1 MTPICSLK
9 NLTLTFPLKTI
20 FKEVNFTLNQGDRIG
35 VLGLNGHGKS
45 SFFKVLTE
53 ELKPDTTVPPFIFD
67 KSKEFSIFLVPQELP
82 VIKGVSLANY
92 FYEFHPQFKDVK
104 VELDDVEAK
113 MADPD
118 ANLDKLIERQS
129 TLYEKLHS
137 LGEDISYNQY
147 ISYLKAYG
155 ITDHEQDI
163 SNLSGGEQRKIAL
176 SLGLSAPQKVILW
189 DEPTNHLDVEAIEDF
204 EDELRGQDKTFMIIS
219 HDRTFLNNTVDRI
232 VHIKNGKLNSFS
244 GTYNEYLT
252 FLQDEEQR
260 REKEIAKLSNVHRR
274 ETAWIRRGV
283 SARRTKSKKRIEDYS
298 TLSKE
303 ITDLKARAHKKV
315 SMNIASSG
323 RKTKILA
330 KAENL
335 GMTFGDKTLFKG
347 VNFEVHKGE
356 KIALLGRN
364 GVGKSTLLKLLL
376 GEISQTEGE
385 ITRAHLLT
393 TGFFSQKREALQD
406 EMTPWELIGE
416 GTDYVVSNTGM
427 NKHVAGYLESF
438 LFKSEELKRPISTFS
453 GGEKNRL
460 QLAKFMRNAQDI
472 WIFDEPTN
480 DLDLETIGVLEDELK
495 NYKGALIVIGHDRAF
510 IENVTDKAWLIHD
523 QQLEIF
529 EGGFSQAKL
538 YMDAMVLEDRLK
550 EMEAKQQVK
559 TKVGESKIEKLSYKE
574 KLRFDEIQG
583 VIEKQEA
590 LVAELEEKLDQ
601 FDYSAMD
608 ASAKEELVV
617 LQKKLDKE
625 KQTLDDLFEEWT
637 ILEEKAE

>member
-45 SFFKVLTE
+45 SFFNVLTE
-53 ELKPDTTVPPFIFD
+53 EIKPDTTVPAFIYD
-67 KSKEFSIFLVPQELP
+67 KSKDYSIFLVPQELP
-82 VIKGVSLANY
+82 VIEGVSLANY
-92 FYEFHPQFKDVK
+92 FFEFHPQFKILK
-104 VELDDVEAK
+104 VELDEVESK

-118 ANLDKLIERQS
+118 ANLDKLIEKQ
-129 TLYEKLHS
+129 TELYEKLHA
-137 LGEDISYNQY
+137 LGEDIAYNQY
-147 ISYLKAYG
+147 ISYLKSYG
-155 ITDHEQDI
+155 ILDHEQDI
-163 SNLSGGEQRKIAL
+163 TKLSGGEQRKVAL

-204 EDELRGQDKTFMIIS
+204 EDELRGQDKTYMIIS

-232 VHIKNGKLNSFS
+232 VHIKDGKLNTFS
-244 GTYNEYLT
+244 GTYNEYLS
-252 FLQDEEQR
+252 FLQDEEER
-260 REKEIAKLSNVHRR
+260 RVKEIAKLSNVHRR

-298 TLSKE
+298 TLSSA
-303 ITDLKARAHKKV
+303 ITELKAKAHKKV
-315 SMNIASSG
+315 SMNISSSG
-323 RKTKILA
+323 RKTKVLA
-330 KAENL
+330 KAINL
-335 GMTFGDKTLFKG
+335 GMSFDEKKLFSG
-347 VNFEVHKGE
+347 VNFEVHKGD

-376 GEISQTEGE
+376 GDIQQTEGE
-385 ITRAHLLT
+385 ITRAHQLT
-393 TGFFSQKREALQD
+393 TGFFSQKREALKD

-480 DLDLETIGVLEDELK
+480 DLDLETIGVLEEELK

-538 YMDAMVLEDRLK
+538 YMDAMVLEDKLK
-550 EMEAKQQVK
+550 ELEAKQVSK
-559 TKVGESKIEKLSYKE
+559 PKVQEKKSEKMSYKE
-574 KLRFDEIQG
+574 KLRYEEIQG
-583 VIEKQEA
+583 IIESQEA
-590 LVAELEEKLDQ
+590 KVEKLQSQLDN
-601 FDYSAMD
+601 FDYNSMD
-608 ASAKEELVV
+608 AKTKDDLVK
-617 LQKKLDKE
+617 LQKKFDFEKNVLDE
-625 KQTLDDLFEEWT
+625 LFEEWSE
-637 ILEEKAE
+637 LEEKAE

>member
-45 SFFKVLTE
+45 SFFNVLTE
-53 ELKPDTTVPPFIFD
+53 EIKPDTTVPPFIYD
-67 KSKEFSIFLVPQELP
+67 KSKDYSIFLVPQELP
-82 VIKGVSLANY
+82 VIKNVSLADY
-92 FYEFHPQFKDVK
+92 FFEFHPQFKEVK

-118 ANLDKLIERQS
+118 ADLDKLIEKQT

-137 LGEDISYNQY
+137 LGEDIAYNQY

-163 SNLSGGEQRKIAL
+163 TNLSGGEQRKVAL
-176 SLGLSAPQKVILW
+176 SLGLSAPQKVVLW
-189 DEPTNHLDVEAIEDF
+189 DEPTNHLDVEAIEEF

-252 FLQDEEQR
+252 FLQEEEER

-283 SARRTKSKKRIEDYS
+283 SARRTKSKKRVEDYS
-298 TLSKE
+298 TLSSE
-303 ITDLKARAHKKV
+303 ISSLKAQAHKKV

-335 GMTFGDKTLFKG
+335 GMSFGDKTLFKG
-347 VNFEVHKGE
+347 VNFEVHKGD

-364 GVGKSTLLKLLL
+364 GVGKSTLLKIIL
-376 GEISQTEGE
+376 GDIKQTEGNV
-385 ITRAHLLT
+385 TRAHQLT
-393 TGFFSQKREALQD
+393 TGFFSQKREALKD
-406 EMTPWELIGE
+406 DMTPWELIGE

-460 QLAKFMRNAQDI
+460 QLAKFMRNSQDI

-480 DLDLETIGVLEDELK
+480 DLDLETIGVLEEELK

-523 QQLEIF
+523 QTLENF

-538 YMDAMVLEDRLK
+538 YMDAMVLEDKLRDL
-550 EMEAKQQVK
+550 EAKQQIK
-559 TKVGESKIEKLSYKE
+559 QKVQEPKVEKMSYKE
-574 KLRFDEIQG
+574 KLRYDEIQG
-583 VIEKQEA
+583 IIEKQEG
-590 LVAELEEKLDQ
+590 LVSELEEKLDQ
-601 FDYSAMD
+601 FDYNSMD
-608 ASAKEELVV
+608 TKAKDDLLE
-617 LQKKLDKE
+617 LQKRLDKE
-625 KQTLDDLFEEWT
+625 KQKLDELFEEWT
-637 ILEEKAE
+637 RLEEKAD